1 MVWGRVGL
9 GRRARLKLTT
19 HVLHKVLCRPVM
31 HITQAQKFKLEVSP
45 TRRGMFHETKANHA
59 NLCLVV
65 DCFRGE
71 IHERQGHW
79 SGRSAR
85 PDAPLEQR
93 RPPLAPKKKTRS
105 SQTQFSI
112 PLCLPNHTSTNQVTT
127 SLRSAIAISPSLL
140 PAWGSGA
147 ALAHPR
153 DPISDSLLDV
163 AGKTTLPLAAAMQGE
178 RAPSLA
184 SFIANGC
191 FLTSCVI
198 RI

>member
-1 MVWGRVGL
+1 M
-9 GRRARLKLTT
+9 TT

-112 PLCLPNHTSTNQVTT
+112 PLCLPNHMSTDQVTT
-127 SLRSAIAISPSLL
+127 SLRRSIAISGSLL
-140 PAWGSGA
+140 AAWGFGA

-153 DPISDSLLDV
+153 HLKSDSLLSD
-163 AGKTTLPLAAAMQGE
+163 AGQTRLPLAAALRVGSV
-178 RAPSLA
+178 PSLA
-184 SFIANGC
+184 SLVANGC
-191 FLTSCVI
+191 FLTLRVI